1 MSTESTWVE
10 RLVTQQLGFLE
21 IIENIPDVIVI
32 VREDG
37 EIRFANAHTAHTLG
51 VPSAI
56 RLMGRNFIELLA
68 PEDRERCRELLAE
81 RQAPPADGGCA
92 VLRLLREGRE
102 PAVVEAS
109 LLREIDLD
117 DERSLLLVARDITE
131 EQQLRLRLQLA
142 NQLASVGTLAAG
154 VAHEINNPLSFVSA
168 ALVFVQESMN
178 ELVTHPAP
186 ELLSEVKQ
194 SLVEA
199 LEGTNRIRDIVRDLK
214 TFSHSAPEVGQQ
226 ADLRAAA
233 EWALKVTAHQLRHR
247 CTVRQEL
254 SAVPPVAG
262 NEARLGQ
269 VLVNL
274 LMNAVQAFPEE
285 RTAEN
290 HLRVA
295 TFTDESGKAIVEVED
310 NGHGIPPQHLAHIFD
325 PFFTTKPVGQGT
337 GLGLAI
343 SHAIVSEAG
352 GEIQVR
358 SHSSTGTCFRV
369 VFPSAVPSPV
379 RGEVTGSSP
388 QPSRALR
395 LLIVDD
401 EASVGS
407 ALKRA
412 LSRNH
417 EVVATTEASQALER
431 LRQGEWFDVI
441 LCDLMMPHMSGMEF
455 YRVLLEQ
462 LPALAPRVVFMTGG
476 IFTDAARAFIAQV
489 PNPMVEK
496 PFDRNHIEAVLS
508 RLALAER
515 SPGPEPSD

>member
-1 MSTESTWVE
+1 MSTESTWAE

-37 EIRFANAHTAHTLG
+37 EIRFANAHAAHTLG
-51 VPSAI
+51 APSAS

-81 RQAPPADGGCA
+81 RQARPADGGCA

-168 ALVFVQESMN
+168 ALVFVQESMT

-233 EWALKVTAHQLRHR
+233 GWALKVTAHQLRHR

-295 TFTDESGKAIVEVED
+295 TFTESGKAIVEVED
-310 NGHGIPPQHLAHIFD
+310 NGRGIPPQHLAHIFD

-369 VFPSAVPSPV
+369 VFPSAAPAPA
-379 RGEVTGSSP
+379 RGEVTGPSP

-417 EVVATTEASQALER
+417 EVVTTTEARQALER
-431 LRQGEWFDVI
+431 LRQGERFDVI

-455 YRVLLEQ
+455 YRVLQEQ
-462 LPALAPRVVFMTGG
+462 FPAMARRVVFMTGG

-489 PNPMVEK
+489 LNPMVEK
-496 PFDRNHIEAVLS
+496 PFDRDHIEAVLS
-508 RLALAER
+508 RLA
-515 SPGPEPSD
+515 PSD